1 MKTIHSPLHDHALV
15 APDSLVHLPVSPQDG
30 FTGTP
35 GDDNLTGTANGDTF
49 DLTAGGNDTASGLA
63 GSDIFNMGAALN
75 AGDQLDG
82 GADNDVVVLQGDYS
96 AGVTLGAATLT
107 NIENLQLNAGFNY
120 NLTMNDGNVAAGQT
134 LVVDASQLAAA
145 NHLTFN
151 GAAETDGNYT
161 IIGGAGNDVITAGNG
176 PDFIDASFGGS
187 DTINLGTDA
196 NDPDEFGDGVYFGA
210 AFDRNDSVNGGDPNN
225 TGDSYVQLSG
235 NYASNLILKATT
247 LQNIGNLFVST
258 GSHQGHVFNYFITEN
273 DGNLS
278 AGQFMA
284 VSGSSL
290 VAGEQLRFDGSAE
303 TDGSFNL
310 TGGHGNDILFGG
322 LGDDFLKG
330 GQGDDIIDGGGGKN
344 RATYSDDPNGVT
356 VSLLTH
362 LAQNT
367 GDGND
372 VLRNI
377 QDLSGGAGNDT
388 LYGDNGANWIWGEGG
403 SDTIQG
409 YAGDDIIQVGTLNGT
424 LGTDTADGGNGR
436 DTLSFDDNGTQIS
449 GVTFSLALQGTSQ
462 VTGMDTIAA
471 VNFEN
476 VSGTSIDDALTGNDI
491 ANTLYGSGGNDVLS
505 GGDGNDVLYG
515 DKVLEASTNQSGGD
529 GPSAVV
535 DYDDAVGGD
544 DILIGG
550 AGNDTM
556 DGGLGND
563 TASYADATSGV
574 TVNLNLTTAQ
584 NVGGGDGKDI
594 LLNIENLTGSA
605 FDDTLT
611 GTDGDNVL
619 TGGGGNNH
627 LVGNGGSDT
636 FDLSGDANDVVQG
649 GAGADTVE
657 MLGTGNLTATD
668 RIDGGDGHDTVQLS
682 GDYSAGVTFVAGT
695 MQNIEEIDL
704 GPRFSY
710 RLVTNSNTVAAG
722 ANLEIDGR
730 QLGAAD
736 TLSFNGSHETDGTFT
751 IHGGAG
757 ADTIT
762 GGTQGDTIAGGGGAD
777 KLAGAGGHD
786 VFVYNGVSDSTSV
799 NHDVL
804 VGYDPTLDIISL
816 ASQVT
821 AIDAAVTTGTLRSS
835 THFDADL
842 AAAIGSGQLG
852 AHHAVEFTA
861 SAGNLAGHVYIVVDA
876 NGVAGY
882 QAGAD
887 YVIELSAA
895 TNLGSLGTADFIQ
908 TPVS

>member
-1 MKTIHSPLHDHALV
+1 MKSTHSLLRDHIA
-15 APDSLVHLPVSPQDG
+15 APDSLVHLPVSPQDA
-30 FTGTP
+30 FTGTS
-35 GDDNLTGTANGDTF
+35 GDDNLTGTGNGDTF

-63 GSDIFNMGAALN
+63 GSDIFNMGATLN
-75 AGDQLDG
+75 AGDHLDG

-96 AGVTLGAATLT
+96 AGVTLGATTLT
-107 NIENLQLNAGFNY
+107 SIETLQLNAGFNY
-120 NLTMNDGNVAAGQT
+120 NLTMDDGNVAAGQSLT
-134 LVVDASQLAAA
+134 VDAGQLSAA

-151 GAAETDGNYT
+151 GAAETDGTYT
-161 IIGGAGNDVITAGNG
+161 VIGGAGNDVITTGNG
-176 PDFIDASFGGS
+176 FDFIDASRGGS
-187 DTINLGTDA
+187 DTINLGGDA
-196 NDPDEFGDGVYFGA
+196 NDPDENGDGVYFGA
-210 AFDRNDSVNGGDPNN
+210 AFDRNDSVNGGDPVN
-225 TGDSYVQLSG
+225 TSDAYIQLSG

-247 LQNIGNLFVST
+247 LQNIGNIFVTT
-258 GSHQGHVFNYFITEN
+258 GSHQSQTFNYFITEN

-278 AGQFMA
+278 AGQFMV
-284 VSGSSL
+284 VSGSGL

-303 TDGSFNL
+303 TDGSFNM

-322 LGDDFLKG
+322 MGDDFFKG

-344 RATYSDDPNGVT
+344 RVTYSDDHDGVT

-377 QDLSGGAGNDT
+377 QDLSGGSGNDT

-449 GVTFSLALQGTSQ
+449 GVTFSLALQGSSQ
-462 VTGMDTIAA
+462 VTGMDTITA

-476 VSGTSIDDALTGNDI
+476 VSGTSLDDVITGNAI
-491 ANTLYGSGGNDVLS
+491 GNVLYGSGGNDILS
-505 GGDGNDVLYG
+505 GGDSNDVLYG

-535 DYDDAVGGD
+535 DYDDVGGN

-550 AGNDTM
+550 TGNDTL
-556 DGGLGND
+556 DGGLGSD
-563 TASYADATSGV
+563 TASYTDATSGV
-574 TVNLNLTTAQ
+574 TVNLTITTAQ
-584 NVGGGDGKDI
+584 NVGGGDGKDTLI
-594 LLNIENLTGSA
+594 SIENITGSA
-605 FDDTLT
+605 YDDTLT
-611 GTDGDNVL
+611 GDDGDNVL

-627 LVGNGGSDT
+627 LYGNGGADT
-636 FDLSGDANDVVQG
+636 LDLSGDANDVAQG
-649 GAGADTVE
+649 GDGNDLIL
-657 MLGTGNLTATD
+657 MLGTGNLTAND
-668 RIDGGDGHDTVQLS
+668 RVDGGAGYDVVQLS
-682 GDYSAGVTFVAGT
+682 GDYSAGVTFAAGT
-695 MQNIEEIDL
+695 MQNVEEIDL
-704 GPRFSY
+704 ARGFSY

-722 ANLEIDGR
+722 ANLLVDGR
-730 QLGAAD
+730 QLGASD
-736 TLSFNGSHETDGTFT
+736 VFSFNGTHETDGTFT
-751 IHGGAG
+751 LYGGAG
-757 ADTIT
+757 ADSIT
-762 GGTQGDTIAGGGGAD
+762 AGLGNDIIAGGGGAD

-786 VFVYNGVSDSTSV
+786 TFVYNGVSDSTSV

-804 VGYDPTLDIISL
+804 VGYDPTLDLISL
-816 ASQVT
+816 TSQVT
-821 AIDAAVTTGTLRSS
+821 AVDTAVNSGTLRSS

-842 AAAIGSGQLG
+842 AAAIGAGQLG
-852 AHHAVEFTA
+852 ANHAVMFTA
-861 SAGNLAGHVYIVVDA
+861 SAGNLAGHTYIIVDA

-887 YVIELSAA
+887 YVLELNSA
-895 TNLGSLGTADFIQ
+895 TNLGSLSTSDFTV
-908 TPVS
+908 TPLS